1 MEQLLLVPIMTSTV
15 DITNKR
21 SSRLV
26 VVKIGTSMSEEPAA
40 IFRAT
45 LEDGRSL
52 FLQSFG
58 VQLQEYTVSQ
68 Q

>member
-1 MEQLLLVPIMTSTV
+1 MEQMLLVPIMTSTV

-21 SSRLV
+21 NSRLV

-45 LEDGRSL
+45 LEDGRRL
-52 FLQSFG
+52 FLQNFG